1 MLTQAEGEWGQTQ
14 RMRKLFRR
22 FLAGNAA
29 TDTRERCDRMLALRL
44 KGARTSEREKKEKKE
59 NIKSETR
66 ESDVRAEEEREHRM
80 RKRAAAGGGGSGRG
94 GERERE
100 RERELERERE
110 RERKREAAEGWAAV
124 ERVLRHGGFAE
135 VARVLESLVT
145 NCLTAALVRK
155 QVRQHTSAYVSI
167 RQHTSAYVSIR
178 LPHRCARHKAGL
190 SLHVFKIYKN
200 N

>member
-14 RMRKLFRR
+14 RMRMLFRR

-29 TDTRERCDRMLALRL
+29 THTRERCDRMLALRL
-44 KGARTSEREKKEKKE
+44 TGARTTEREKKEKKE

-66 ESDVRAEEEREHRM
+66 ESDVRAEEERERM
-80 RKRAAAGGGGSGRG
+80 MRERAAAGGRG

-100 RERELERERE
+100 REGERG
-110 RERKREAAEGWAAV
+110 RKREAAEGWAAV

-135 VARVLESLVT
+135 VARVLECLVT

-155 QVRQHTSAYVSI
+155 QV
-167 RQHTSAYVSIR
+167 
-178 LPHRCARHKAGL
+178 
-190 SLHVFKIYKN
+190 SL
-200 N
+200 